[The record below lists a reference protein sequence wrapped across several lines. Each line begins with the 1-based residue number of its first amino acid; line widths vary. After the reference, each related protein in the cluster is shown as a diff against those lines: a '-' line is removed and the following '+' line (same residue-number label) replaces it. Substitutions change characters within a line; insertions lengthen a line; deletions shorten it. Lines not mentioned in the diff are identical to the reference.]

1 MLWKLKQGKIRNI
14 FVHSDYLV
22 VAKAYTAVLK
32 IAIDSGEILG
42 QIKHG
47 GLVHIYDLGSPYI
60 LADIPV

>member
-1 MLWKLKQGKIRNI
+1 M
-14 FVHSDYLV
+14 HSDYLV

-47 GLVHIYDLGSPYI
+47 GLEDIYDLGSPYI
-60 LADIPV
+60 LADIPVGKM